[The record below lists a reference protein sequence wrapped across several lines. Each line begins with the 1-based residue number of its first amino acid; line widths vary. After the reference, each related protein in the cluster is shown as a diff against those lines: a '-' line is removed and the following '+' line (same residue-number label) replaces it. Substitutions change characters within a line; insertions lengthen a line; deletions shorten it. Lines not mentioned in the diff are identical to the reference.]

1 MCVCVCM
8 CGLVAQ
14 SCPTL
19 CDLMDCSMAG
29 FSVHGISQAR
39 IMEWVIISFSRDVY
53 FGSAGSSLLCRL
65 FSIFREWGVLSTCIT
80 RAFHCGG
87 FSCCRTWALRL
98 IDFRRCSP
106 WAHGC
111 DAGAQWLCGMWDP
124 PGTGIESVSPALA
137 GRLNPWTTMEALR
150 FRYFLSAVLGKLLSF
165 LSLLFPVC
173 PFWRG
178 KEGRF
183 TEHRL

>member
-1 MCVCVCM
+1 MSLSIKLRNNDSNKNFGVRQTVFQFRLHYC
-8 CGLVAQ
+8 LFFFFLIQ
-14 SCPTL
+14 L
-19 CDLMDCSMAG
+19 
-29 FSVHGISQAR
+29 F
-39 IMEWVIISFSRDVY
+39 VY

-106 WAHGC
+106 WAHSC

-137 GRLNPWTTMEALR
+137 GRLNAWTTMEALR

-173 PFWRG
+173 PF
-178 KEGRF
+178 
-183 TEHRL
+183 